1 MLVAMVFETLGI
13 AAIFPIINYF
23 TENQS
28 SFIFL
33 DNFLIQQGFVKE
45 DFILI
50 FISIIFLIYLVKN
63 IYLAFYYWLE
73 NNFAYQTRFD
83 LGVRLYK
90 KYLNSPYIFHVEN
103 HSSKL
108 ITKIVQET
116 ALFGSSIMSL
126 STLITELLIV
136 FGITG
141 LLFIVRPFETFFIV
155 LIILFLS
162 LFFYLITRKI
172 TFKLGNLLVLT
183 QKLKMKV
190 LNESLNSIK
199 DIIMFKAKDY
209 FIKDFNTKS
218 NEVASLGYKMSFI
231 NKLPRIWFEMAA
243 IAIISFIIL
252 YSSLQ
257 NYAAL
262 NILGT
267 LGVFLL
273 SSLKIIP
280 SINKILISIQ
290 TIKYSETAIKSLSKD
305 IKDIDKIKSIALNE
319 KVQFNF
325 KKNILF
331 KNVQFSYKSNKQPI
345 LKNINFEIK
354 QKDFVAFVGKT
365 GSGKSTLLNL
375 LMGLLEAS
383 SGQILV
389 DGVDIKKNLIEWRK
403 NLGYVSQNINL
414 LDDSIKKNIAYGFDE
429 TKISNQ
435 RLSESALRAQL
446 SNFINQNE
454 KKYDLI
460 VGEDGIKISGG
471 QKQRI
476 AIARALYNDPSILVL
491 DEPTSSLDSNTEK
504 EIFSSLKQLNEQK
517 TIIVVSHNIRDY
529 QDFNKVFEIKNQE
542 IIKIK

>member
-1 MLVAMVFETLGI
+1 M
-13 AAIFPIINYF
+13 
-23 TENQS
+23 
-28 SFIFL
+28 
-33 DNFLIQQGFVKE
+33 
-45 DFILI
+45 
-50 FISIIFLIYLVKN
+50 
-63 IYLAFYYWLE
+63 
-73 NNFAYQTRFD
+73 
-83 LGVRLYK
+83 
-90 KYLNSPYIFHVEN
+90 
-103 HSSKL
+103 
-108 ITKIVQET
+108 
-116 ALFGSSIMSL
+116 
-126 STLITELLIV
+126 
-136 FGITG
+136 
-141 LLFIVRPFETFFIV
+141 
-155 LIILFLS
+155 
-162 LFFYLITRKI
+162 
-172 TFKLGNLLVLT
+172 
-183 QKLKMKV
+183 
-190 LNESLNSIK
+190 
-199 DIIMFKAKDY
+199 
-209 FIKDFNTKS
+209 
-218 NEVASLGYKMSFI
+218 
-231 NKLPRIWFEMAA
+231 
-243 IAIISFIIL
+243 

-305 IKDIDKIKSIALNE
+305 IDKIKSIALNE

-345 LKNINFEIK
+345 LKNINLEIK
-354 QKDFVAFVGKT
+354 KKDFVAFVGKT